1 MATPSISKFKITRVP
16 TAEECLHLYG
26 LLEIAVPQ
34 DDEDQL
40 RESCHQMTLF
50 IFDLAKADN
59 QPKQAFDSLSPKKK
73 SEVLKNIYTYLK
85 ESKVIL

>member
-1 MATPSISKFKITRVP
+1 MATPSISKFKISRVP
-16 TAEECLHLYG
+16 STKECLHLYD
-26 LLEIAVPQ
+26 LLGIVVPQ

>member
-1 MATPSISKFKITRVP
+1 MATPSISKFKISRVP
-16 TAEECLHLYG
+16 TAEECIHLYG
-26 LLEIAVPQ
+26 LLGIAVPQ
-34 DDEDQL
+34 DDEDP
-40 RESCHQMTLF
+40 CHQMTLF

-59 QPKQAFDSLSPKKK
+59 QPKQVFDSLSSKKK